1 MYPVTNSFAQRLEFL
16 LNILQKVLKTT
27 IKENLKDIKIRKE
40 ELKISLFTHCI
51 TVYVQNPK
59 ESTKQKKNPP
69 EPISKLSNT
78 VGYEETIQKKKKKSN
93 YK

>member
-1 MYPVTNSFAQRLEFL
+1 M
-16 LNILQKVLKTT
+16 T
-27 IKENLKDIKIRKE
+27 IKEKFKDIKIRKE

-59 ESTKQKKNPP
+59 ESTKQNKNPP

-78 VGYEETIQKKKKKSN
+78 VGYEENIQKKKKKSFYYISN
-93 YK
+93 E